1 VHVFNHLNIK
11 LTKFHNNYESALSIS
26 LKPILLQFII
36 SFMIN
41 VLNIKFG
48 WRILSNKKQALQ
60 HQSTNHGVF
69 RHKHNRLHS
78 IGVCI
83 KVNVNLFTVHT
94 YYSHLFYHYA
104 SLCGYHRFIVTG
116 NWMQNSPWSN
126 RAILIISWELRS
138 HICPIG
144 TYFYLKQNT
153 SETFLSKP
161 IWAMIS
167 KLGADYLRGSTLY
180 IDLLS
185 GLFSMLQ
192 PQGQKLATQ

>member
-1 VHVFNHLNIK
+1 MW
-11 LTKFHNNYESALSIS
+11 
-26 LKPILLQFII
+26 P
-36 SFMIN
+36 
-41 VLNIKFG
+41 
-48 WRILSNKKQALQ
+48 
-60 HQSTNHGVF
+60 
-69 RHKHNRLHS
+69 
-78 IGVCI
+78 
-83 KVNVNLFTVHT
+83 FTVQT

-153 SETFLSKP
+153 SIRDILSKP

-185 GLFSMLQ
+185 GLFSMLLTVCRFVDQ
-192 PQGQKLATQ
+192 VSFSSQVLHSQRQTQSGGPPAFEGKILENTSV